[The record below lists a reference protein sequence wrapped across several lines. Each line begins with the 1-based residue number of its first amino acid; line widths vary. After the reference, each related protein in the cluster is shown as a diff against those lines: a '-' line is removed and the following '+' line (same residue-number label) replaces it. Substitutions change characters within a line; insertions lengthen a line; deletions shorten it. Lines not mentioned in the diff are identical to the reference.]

1 MIWISV
7 KDRLP
12 EKSGK
17 YRVRTIE
24 GSIAPRVGE
33 CWVFGKITHDGF
45 RFLEGDWQRVTHW
58 AEEAQINNPCGHTGF
73 ESNVCEICGYPDPSR
88 TIASLKQQV
97 EDMKCCGNCKSF
109 LRENCPKKE
118 QIDEFQTE
126 FPEPNSV
133 CDSWAFNGK
142 KRGEK

>member
-73 ESNVCEICGYPDPSR
+73 ESNVCEICGYPDPSKM
-88 TIASLKQQV
+88 IAKLKDRCAGYCNGQEQLQSILSGVMDSNAKWAEEVATLNQQV
-97 EDMKCCGNCKSF
+97 
-109 LRENCPKKE
+109 KK
-118 QIDEFQTE
+118 
-126 FPEPNSV
+126 
-133 CDSWAFNGK
+133 
-142 KRGEK
+142 

>member
-33 CWVFGKITHDGF
+33 CWMFGKITHDGF

-58 AEEAQINNPCGHTGF
+58 AEDAQINNPCGHTGF
-73 ESNVCEICGYPDPSR
+73 ESNVCEICGYPVR
-88 TIASLKQQV
+88 A
-97 EDMKCCGNCKSF
+97 
-109 LRENCPKKE
+109 R
-118 QIDEFQTE
+118 
-126 FPEPNSV
+126 
-133 CDSWAFNGK
+133 
-142 KRGEK
+142 